1 MNVAEDVTDPW
12 PIKNNGARRSRFIK
26 SKIESLCFE
35 EGKHVVKK
43 WILIRKLDGRTDWN
57 HDDMRRERLVLLK
70 QAGTASSV
78 LYQNVIIT
86 ERREPDDRARSICR
100 VA

>member
-12 PIKNNGARRSRFIK
+12 PIKNNGARRSRLIK
-26 SKIESLCFE
+26 SKIESLSFE

-43 WILIRKLDGRTDWN
+43 WILIRKLDGRTDWH
-57 HDDMRRERLVLLK
+57 HDDMRRERLVFLQ
-70 QAGTASSV
+70 QAGAVCS
-78 LYQNVIIT
+78 LRFNNMRIT

-100 VA
+100 IV